1 LCVIEERIFA
11 GKWATCVSVLCLCV
25 RGFLQK
31 VSGKAELECHF
42 YFVVQNEN
50 VGSGRARSIHILGAG
65 KVAGMRL

>member
-1 LCVIEERIFA
+1 MPENEPPVSLYS
-11 GKWATCVSVLCLCV
+11 VSVQEVFCRRFPEKQNLNPECV
-25 RGFLQK
+25 E
-31 VSGKAELECHF
+31 VECHF